1 MKPGGCGA
9 QIGWDRGQV
18 EPVQVDQLQ
27 QGAPGQ
33 VGEGVEA
40 PGAAQHLQLV
50 QGGQVGEGVRVVEV
64 DRVAPQLNLL
74 QILQVGENTAG
85 DGGNGVTCKCAEKG
99 NLDYKFGDCL
109 DRFEPYILSTF
120 FKVDR
125 EAGTSVRRL
134 LLSSLKIN
142 I

>member
-9 QIGWDRGQV
+9 EICWDRGQV

-27 QGAPGQ
+27 QGAARQ

-40 PGAAQHLQLV
+40 PGAAKHLQLV

-74 QILQVGENTAG
+74 QILQVGEDSAG
-85 DGGNGVTCKCAEKG
+85 DGVNGVTCECAEKG
-99 NLDYKFGDCL
+99 NLENKFGDCL
-109 DRFEPYILSTF
+109 D
-120 FKVDR
+120 
-125 EAGTSVRRL
+125 
-134 LLSSLKIN
+134 SSLTFSPHFLRLIKRLEPPSGDYY
-142 I
+142 

>member
-1 MKPGGCGA
+1 MKPGGHGA
-9 QIGWDRGQV
+9 QICGNRGQV

-50 QGGQVGEGVRVVEV
+50 QGWQVGEGVRVVEV

-74 QILQVGENTAG
+74 QILEMGENTAG
-85 DGGNGVTCKCAEKG
+85 DGVNGVTCKCAENS
-99 NLDYKFGDCL
+99 NLENRWGECL
-109 DRFEPYILSTF
+109 DLSLTFSPHFLKLIKRLEPPSGDYY
-120 FKVDR
+120 
-125 EAGTSVRRL
+125 
-134 LLSSLKIN
+134 
-142 I
+142 